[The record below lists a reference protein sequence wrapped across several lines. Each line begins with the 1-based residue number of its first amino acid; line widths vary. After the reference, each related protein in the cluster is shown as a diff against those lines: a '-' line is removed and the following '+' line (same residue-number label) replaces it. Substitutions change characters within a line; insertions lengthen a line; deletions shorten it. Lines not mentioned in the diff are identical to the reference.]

1 MANRSVVACDCPG
14 LVRLP
19 GDEELEGDSKS
30 ANGSGEP
37 AKRFAPLVELVAP
50 VECVLPSAG
59 WSRLGAA
66 SSIAGAGRSR

>member
-37 AKRFAPLVELVAP
+37 AKRFAPLVAP

-66 SSIAGAGRSR
+66 SSIAGAGRRR